1 MELSR
6 GMIVLADLGRHIND
20 SIQGGVRPVVVV
32 SNNRCNRHSS
42 VITVVPLSSRI
53 YSKKNMPTHVFVNAN
68 ENEGLDR
75 HSIALCE
82 QVTILPVNK
91 IIDVRYGRLNDDV
104 MDEIT
109 EAVQIQIGVFE
120 EYNM

>member
-1 MELSR
+1 MGLSR
-6 GMIVLADLGRHIND
+6 GMIVLADLGRHISD

>member
-20 SIQGGVRPVVVV
+20 SIQGGVRPVAVV

-82 QVTILPVNK
+82 QLTILPVNK

>member
-1 MELSR
+1 MGLSR